1 MGTSGIMPKIQ
12 VEFKG
17 GQLLPITKYDA
28 QRMEDFKEGSFFNLT
43 STGKRSNPHHNLYWG
58 VLRDVCKTT
67 QRWPTEHHLHSELKW
82 ACGYVKMRWNSL
94 ASAHMRVMDS
104 ISFDDMSQQ
113 EFSNYF
119 ELAMQKLTEAIGYDP
134 VEQSSK

>member
-1 MGTSGIMPKIQ
+1 MDSIRLETVKSAILMGTSGIMSKIQ

-28 QRMEDFKEGSFFNLT
+28 QRMEDFKDGSFFNLT

-67 QRWPTEHHLHSELKW
+67 QRWPTEHHLHSELQYTIINRNGASYMGLIILIQSKIRRYK
-82 ACGYVKMRWNSL
+82 GL
-94 ASAHMRVMDS
+94 A
-104 ISFDDMSQQ
+104 
-113 EFSNYF
+113 
-119 ELAMQKLTEAIGYDP
+119 LALDGNKP
-134 VEQSSK
+134 F